1 MMLAPLAPPQPQTT
15 QPLFTQEQ
23 LRESKAAARKAPQIY
38 GHVQATSSSN
48 EELHLQVKRPAFLK
62 EEEERFEEMKR
73 EDFERWKRGEG
84 HEDEEEAESEELR
97 KSEGGDRRRR
107 DRHQQDEEEIMWRWH
122 MSQEV
127 QKLTDLCHHQQKEND
142 RLQQELYERRL
153 EDEVRRRSEE
163 ERMKRLAE
171 EKPSKTSSTFNTPE
185 EGKMP
190 DPTMP
195 EARGRTP
202 WSTYPTRYGMK
213 GSRSRSKDTRKGRS
227 PTYGK
232 GAREDSKGPPW
243 TRPTVGGAKPSPEVQ
258 QMEVMTLLV
267 ESMKALQ
274 KQISEGHDAQGTIKG
289 VEVVRQLGELPT
301 LGPMHGTTSQLQLGD
316 WLLLM
321 QPVVADLT
329 ATSDPW
335 WDQTLKEVEKWYQ
348 AHQNMAPLDRVRH
361 EPIAPASLNVAK
373 WAKLERRM
381 ATLMLK
387 AIPEAQRDE
396 VVAMKRLSV
405 FAILAHLHTSYC
417 PGGVS
422 EKQMLLRNLEEPS
435 EPTGLHDTVVGLR
448 RWLRWRARAQE
459 IGATEPDPSILV
471 KGLNKLTKK
480 TLEGNEALRFRVSL
494 ARNALQVDT
503 NPTAQ
508 SVTQFATHLI
518 AEVDQLSL
526 VEKRSAAMNTSSA
539 TTKVKKVEK
548 EKEKKEVE
556 GKVKNVGNAS
566 NDAQPLCKF
575 FLTDNGCRKGKN
587 CKWSH
592 DQRDEC
598 KRCYNCGGKNHMAPA
613 CPNRDPPSQGSSTSP
628 PKVKKEKEEEK
639 GGRCEAQE
647 AEKSAGGGTMTE
659 DDKMDELLSEA
670 NKMLRMMKDKESSE
684 AKMNKLHQQLDE
696 IKKSMKTLKL
706 TRVKEA
712 QRTMRPAFWT
722 QAQPILSVH

>member
-1 MMLAPLAPPQPQTT
+1 MEPQLALPPSDELEPGHDDAYGGLEVVEVKEEEGKVLEDEKKEEKRELSTPNRSTTGPLGSATGPTEGELFKSGGSKESLRDSRPKGKPMMLAPLAPPQPQTT
-15 QPLFTQEQ
+15 LPLFTQEQ

-38 GHVQATSSSN
+38 GRVQATSSSN

-62 EEEERFEEMKR
+62 EEERFEEMKR

-84 HEDEEEAESEELR
+84 LEDEEEEESEEVR

-163 ERMKRLAE
+163 ERMKRLVD

-227 PTYGK
+227 PSYGK

-316 WLLLM
+316 WLLFM
-321 QPVVADLT
+321 QPVIADLT
-329 ATSDPW
+329 ATSDQW

-387 AIPEAQRDE
+387 AIPEAHRDE

-422 EKQMLLRNLEEPS
+422 EMLKSRPSLQVFMILLLALEDGYDGGQE
-435 EPTGLHDTVVGLR
+435 LR
-448 RWLRWRARAQE
+448 RLVLQSQTRRFWSRA
-459 IGATEPDPSILV
+459 
-471 KGLNKLTKK
+471 
-480 TLEGNEALRFRVSL
+480 
-494 ARNALQVDT
+494 
-503 NPTAQ
+503 
-508 SVTQFATHLI
+508 
-518 AEVDQLSL
+518 
-526 VEKRSAAMNTSSA
+526 
-539 TTKVKKVEK
+539 
-548 EKEKKEVE
+548 
-556 GKVKNVGNAS
+556 
-566 NDAQPLCKF
+566 
-575 FLTDNGCRKGKN
+575 
-587 CKWSH
+587 
-592 DQRDEC
+592 
-598 KRCYNCGGKNHMAPA
+598 
-613 CPNRDPPSQGSSTSP
+613 
-628 PKVKKEKEEEK
+628 
-639 GGRCEAQE
+639 
-647 AEKSAGGGTMTE
+647 
-659 DDKMDELLSEA
+659 
-670 NKMLRMMKDKESSE
+670 
-684 AKMNKLHQQLDE
+684 
-696 IKKSMKTLKL
+696 
-706 TRVKEA
+706 
-712 QRTMRPAFWT
+712 
-722 QAQPILSVH
+722 